1 MTLAQLLNQN
11 SFLIPA
17 SLTLLVWLA
26 VLIVRRARRR
36 FWLMWS
42 AALLLAIG
50 VYVLLRTPASRAFQ
64 SVAEVQQAISSGRP
78 TLVEFYSDF

>member
-11 SFLIPA
+11 SFLVPA
-17 SLTLLVWLA
+17 GLTLLVWLA
-26 VLIVRRARRR
+26 ALIVRRSRRR
-36 FWLMWS
+36 FWLAWI

-50 VYVLLRTPASRAFQ
+50 VYALLRTPTSRVFQ
-64 SVAEVQQAISSGRP
+64 STAEVQQAISSGRP